1 MVGVQLRRCP
11 HDDPHAGVGRIVFAS
26 ALFAVHVAEAVAVL
40 LKKLVAGHDLSE
52 HAFPEDQGL
61 VEIQPGALEEEAV
74 LEPAP
79 VLQLVVPPQP
89 GVQLTHAQRHVPIS
103 RLLHP
108 VGGESLGGLGAEV
121 LLGADP
127 VEVPHHP
134 THAGVLLQQTH
145 SPGGLG
151 QSSRQTRAEPGHDG
165 RDEAV
170 QRHVGEAAQ
179 DQHLAGGHQGQRL
192 GEGHLED
199 PSGSEARQLV
209 SQRGG
214 LLGTNL
220 LVLDAAG
227 PEELVAGGVGQ
238 GLETVSEE
246 VRLLREE
253 PGAQVL
259 AAAEGQAQ
267 DEVADP
273 VLGGG
278 LVGEKTQ
285 PGPLLRLPQT
295 VAVVG
300 VGLAQSSGP
309 QLLDGA
315 EESA

>member
-1 MVGVQLRRCP
+1 M
-11 HDDPHAGVGRIVFAS
+11 
-26 ALFAVHVAEAVAVL
+26 
-40 LKKLVAGHDLSE
+40 
-52 HAFPEDQGL
+52 
-61 VEIQPGALEEEAV
+61 
-74 LEPAP
+74 
-79 VLQLVVPPQP
+79 
-89 GVQLTHAQRHVPIS
+89 
-103 RLLHP
+103 
-108 VGGESLGGLGAEV
+108 
-121 LLGADP
+121 
-127 VEVPHHP
+127 
-134 THAGVLLQQTH
+134 
-145 SPGGLG
+145 
-151 QSSRQTRAEPGHDG
+151 
-165 RDEAV
+165 
-170 QRHVGEAAQ
+170 
-179 DQHLAGGHQGQRL
+179 
-192 GEGHLED
+192 
-199 PSGSEARQLV
+199 
-209 SQRGG
+209 
-214 LLGTNL
+214 
-220 LVLDAAG
+220 LDAAG